1 MFRTLLIANRGE
13 IACRVIRTARRMGL
27 VTVATHS
34 DADADAPHVRQAHRA
49 VCIGAPPAT
58 ESYLNIEALLA
69 AAAKTDADAI
79 HPGYGFLSE
88 NADFAA
94 ACEDAGRIF
103 VGPSPEAIR
112 AMGSKIEAKNRV
124 AAAGTPVVPGYQG
137 ADQSPATLRAEA
149 ARIGF
154 PLLVKASAGGG
165 GKGMRLVEMEDE
177 LEAAVAA
184 AQREAASAFGD
195 DAVLLERYLT
205 APKHIEVQLLA
216 DRHGNTLH
224 LFERDCSVQRR
235 HQKVIEEAP
244 GPTVTDELRE
254 AMGDAAIRAA
264 RAIGYRGAGTVEFI
278 AEGDEFHFMEMNT
291 RLQVEHPVTE
301 MVVRVC
307 QDGSEAPLDLVEWQL
322 RIAAGEALPFAQEEL
337 AIRGHAVEARVYA
350 ENPKRRFL
358 PSSGRLA
365 RVAFAGG
372 DGVRVDAGVETGS
385 DVPVHYDPMLA
396 KVIAHGG
403 DRMQAIERL
412 GQALEGSELV
422 GVEHNIA
429 YLRRVLAH
437 SDFRGGDYTTRLAEV
452 HAAGLTPSP
461 SSFAPVIA
469 AIARLGGD
477 GDPSAP
483 DPWAVD
489 PWAAD
494 PWAAKDAFRL
504 NLPREQSFTVRQG
517 RDRVSVSLR
526 FAAVGALEATL
537 SPAKGDSQ
545 TWLLDAIRVAD
556 DTFEARVEH
565 EDGTTEGLAARLLRR
580 GEDIFVTQSGDT
592 ERIAFGS
599 SDPGAFGAVGNPA
612 GRIVAPMPGQIASVS
627 VRSGDRVKLDQPLLT
642 LEAMKMEHSIR
653 APAAGTVKE
662 VLCETGDRVDE
673 GAELIV
679 LDS

>member
-1 MFRTLLIANRGE
+1 MFRTLLVANRGE
-13 IACRVIRTARRMGL
+13 IACRVIRTARRMGV
-27 VTVATHS
+27 VTVAVHS
-34 DADADAPHVRQAHRA
+34 QADADAPHVQQAHRA
-49 VCIGAPPAT
+49 VCIGASPAT
-58 ESYLNIEALLA
+58 ESYLNIEALLMA
-69 AAAKTDADAI
+69 AARTDAEAI

-94 ACEDAGRIF
+94 ACEDAGRTF

-112 AMGSKIEAKNRV
+112 VMGSKIEAKNRV

-137 ADQSPATLRAEA
+137 EDTSLATLRAEA
-149 ARIGF
+149 ARVGF

-165 GKGMRLVEMEDE
+165 GKGMRLVANEGE
-177 LEAAVAA
+177 LEGAVAA
-184 AQREAASAFGD
+184 ARREAASAFGD

-216 DRHGNTLH
+216 DTHGNTLH

-264 RAIGYRGAGTVEFI
+264 KAIDYRGAGTVEFI
-278 AEGDEFHFMEMNT
+278 AEGGEFHFMEMNT

-307 QDGSEAPLDLVEWQL
+307 RDGSEAPLDLVEWQL
-322 RIAAGEALPFAQEEL
+322 RIADGEALPFAQEDI

-358 PSSGRLA
+358 PSSGQLA

-403 DRMQAIERL
+403 DRAQAVERL
-412 GQALEGSELV
+412 DRALADSELA
-422 GVEHNIA
+422 GVEHNVA

-437 SDFRGGDYTTRLAEV
+437 ADFRGGDYTTRLAEV
-452 HAAGLTPSP
+452 RAADLTPSASP
-461 SSFAPVIA
+461 LAPVIA
-469 AIARLGGD
+469 AIARLGVGD
-477 GDPSAP
+477 D
-483 DPWAVD
+483 D
-489 PWAAD
+489 PWAAR
-494 PWAAKDAFRL
+494 DAFRL
-504 NLPREQSFTVRQG
+504 NLPREQSFSVRQG
-517 RDRVSVSLR
+517 RDRLNVSVR
-526 FAAVGALEATL
+526 FAAAGTVEATRN
-537 SPAKGDSQ
+537 PAKGESETWRLDVIVVGDDS
-545 TWLLDAIRVAD
+545 
-556 DTFEARVEH
+556 FEARVQL
-565 EDGTTEGLAARLLRR
+565 EDGSTQALTARLLRR
-580 GEDIFVTQSGDT
+580 GDDIFVTQAGDT
-592 ERIAFGS
+592 ERITFAS
-599 SDPGAFGAVGNPA
+599 KDAGAFGTVGDPA
-612 GRIVAPMPGQIASVS
+612 GRILAPMPGQIAAVA
-627 VRSGDRVKLDQPLLT
+627 VKSGDRVQPDQPLLT

-662 VLCETGDRVDE
+662 VLCKPGDRVEE
-673 GAELIV
+673 GTELV
-679 LDS
+679 ALES

>member
-1 MFRTLLIANRGE
+1 MFRTLLVANRGE

-27 VTVATHS
+27 VTVAVHS
-34 DADADAPHVRQAHRA
+34 EADADAPHVRQAHRA
-49 VCIGAPPAT
+49 VCIGASPAT
-58 ESYLNIEALLA
+58 ESYLNIDALLA

-94 ACEDAGRIF
+94 ACEGAGRIF

-137 ADQSPATLRAEA
+137 EDTSPATLRAEA

-154 PLLVKASAGGG
+154 PVLVKASAGGG
-165 GKGMRLVEMEDE
+165 GKGMRLARNEGE
-177 LEAAVAA
+177 LEGAVAA
-184 AQREAASAFGD
+184 ARREAASAFGD

-216 DRHGNTLH
+216 DHHGNTLH

-244 GPTVTDELRE
+244 APTVTDELRQ
-254 AMGDAAIRAA
+254 AMGAAAIRAA
-264 RAIGYRGAGTVEFI
+264 KAIHYRSAGTVEFI
-278 AEGDEFHFMEMNT
+278 AEGGEFHFMEMNT

-307 QDGSEAPLDLVEWQL
+307 QDGSETPLDLVEWQL
-322 RIAAGEALPFAQEEL
+322 RVAAGEALPFAQEEL
-337 AIRGHAVEARVYA
+337 AMRGHAVEARVYA

-358 PSSGRLA
+358 PSSGQLA

-396 KVIAHGG
+396 KVIAHGM
-403 DRMQAIERL
+403 DRTQAIERL
-412 GQALEGSELV
+412 GQALADSELA

-437 SDFRGGDYTTRLAEV
+437 EDFRGGEYTTGLAEA
-452 HAAGLTPSP
+452 HAADLTPPASP
-461 SSFAPVIA
+461 FAPVIA
-469 AIARLGGD
+469 AIARLGVGD
-477 GDPSAP
+477 GS
-483 DPWAVD
+483 
-489 PWAAD
+489 PWAAT
-494 PWAAKDAFRL
+494 DAFRL
-504 NLPREQSFTVRQG
+504 NLPREVSFSVRQG
-517 RDRVSVSLR
+517 RDRVEVSLR
-526 FAAVGALEATL
+526 LAAAGSTEATL
-537 SPAKGDSQ
+537 SPAKGEPQ
-545 TWLLDAIRVAD
+545 TWLIDSIDVAGDA
-556 DTFEARVEH
+556 FEARVQY
-565 EDGTTEGLAARLLRR
+565 EDGTTQGLAARLLRR

-592 ERIAFGS
+592 ERIAFPSKDAGNFGTVG
-599 SDPGAFGAVGNPA
+599 DPG
-612 GRIVAPMPGQIASVS
+612 GRIVAPMPGQIATVS
-627 VRSGDRVKLDQPLLT
+627 VASGDRVKADQPLLT

-662 VLCETGDRVDE
+662 ILCKPGDRVED

>member
-1 MFRTLLIANRGE
+1 MFRTLLVANRGE

-27 VTVATHS
+27 VTVAVHS
-34 DADADAPHVRQAHRA
+34 EADADAPHVRQAHRA

-58 ESYLNIEALLA
+58 ESYLNIDALLA
-69 AAAKTDADAI
+69 AVRKTDADAI

-94 ACEDAGRIF
+94 ACEGGGRIF

-137 ADQSPATLRAEA
+137 EDTSPATLRAEA

-165 GKGMRLVEMEDE
+165 GKGMRLVENEGE
-177 LEAAVAA
+177 LEGAVAA
-184 AQREAASAFGD
+184 ARREAASAFGD

-216 DRHGNTLH
+216 DTHGNTLH

-244 GPTVTDELRE
+244 GPTVTGELRG

-264 RAIGYRGAGTVEFI
+264 RAIHYRGAGTVEFI
-278 AEGDEFHFMEMNT
+278 AEGGEFHFMEMNT

-307 QDGSEAPLDLVEWQL
+307 QDGREVPLDLVEWQL

-385 DVPVHYDPMLA
+385 AVPVHYDPMLA

-403 DRMQAIERL
+403 DRAQAIERL
-412 GQALEGSELV
+412 DRALADSELA
-422 GVEHNIA
+422 GVEHNVA

-437 SDFRGGDYTTRLAEV
+437 ADFRGGDYTTRLAEV
-452 HAAGLTPSP
+452 HAADLTPSP
-461 SSFAPVIA
+461 SRFAALIA
-469 AIARLGGD
+469 AIARLGGEG
-477 GDPSAP
+477 GDP
-483 DPWAVD
+483 W
-489 PWAAD
+489 
-494 PWAAKDAFRL
+494 AKDAFRL
-504 NLPREQSFTVRQG
+504 NLPREQSFAVRQG
-517 RDRVSVSLR
+517 RDRVEVSVR
-526 FAAVGALEATL
+526 FAAAGAIEATRN
-537 SPAKGDSQ
+537 PAKGESE
-545 TWLLDAIRVAD
+545 TWLLDAIVVGD
-556 DTFEARVEH
+556 DTFEARVQQE
-565 EDGTTEGLAARLLRR
+565 EGSTQALTARLLRR
-580 GEDIFVTQSGDT
+580 GDDIFVTQAGDT
-592 ERIAFGS
+592 ERITFAS
-599 SDPGAFGAVGNPA
+599 KDAGAFGTVGDPA
-612 GRIVAPMPGQIASVS
+612 GRILAPMPGQIAAVA
-627 VRSGDRVKLDQPLLT
+627 VKSGDRVQPDQPLLT

-662 VLCETGDRVDE
+662 VLCKAGDRVEE
-673 GAELIV
+673 GTELV
-679 LDS
+679 ALES

>member
-1 MFRTLLIANRGE
+1 MFRTLLVANRGE
-13 IACRVIRTARRMGL
+13 IACRVMRTARRMGL
-27 VTVATHS
+27 VTVAVHS
-34 DADADAPHVRQAHRA
+34 EADADAPHVRQAHRA

-58 ESYLNIEALLA
+58 ESYLNIDALLA

-94 ACEDAGRIF
+94 ACEGAGRVF

-137 ADQSPATLRAEA
+137 EDQSLPTLRAEA
-149 ARIGF
+149 VRVGF

-165 GKGMRLVEMEDE
+165 GKGMRLARNEGE
-177 LEAAVAA
+177 LEGAVAA
-184 AQREAASAFGD
+184 ARREAASAFGD
-195 DAVLLERYLT
+195 DTVLLERYLT

-216 DRHGNTLH
+216 DGHGNTLH

-244 GPTVTDELRE
+244 APTVTDALRQT
-254 AMGDAAIRAA
+254 MGVAAIRAA
-264 RAIGYRGAGTVEFI
+264 TAIHYRGAGTVEFI
-278 AEGDEFHFMEMNT
+278 AEGGEFHFMEMNT

-307 QDGSEAPLDLVEWQL
+307 QDGSETPIDLVEWQL

-358 PSSGRLA
+358 PSSGQLA

-396 KVIAHGG
+396 KVIAHGD
-403 DRMQAIERL
+403 DRAQAIERL
-412 GQALEGSELV
+412 GQALADSELV

-437 SDFRGGDYTTRLAEV
+437 AGFRGGDYTTQLAE
-452 HAAGLTPSP
+452 ADAGDLVPSP
-461 SSFAPVIA
+461 SPLAPVIA
-469 AIARLGGD
+469 AIVRLGAGD
-477 GDPSAP
+477 GE
-483 DPWAVD
+483 
-489 PWAAD
+489 PWAAT
-494 PWAAKDAFRL
+494 DAFRL
-504 NLPREQSFTVRQG
+504 NLPREQSFFVRQG
-517 RDRVSVSLR
+517 RERLKVSLR
-526 FAAVGALEATL
+526 FAASSIEATL
-537 SPAKGDSQ
+537 CPAKGEPQ
-545 TWLLDAIRVAD
+545 TWRLDAICVAENA
-556 DTFEARVEH
+556 FEARVQH
-565 EDGTTEGLAARLLRR
+565 EDGTTGRLAAGLLRR
-580 GEDIFVTQSGDT
+580 GEDTFVTQSGDT
-592 ERIAFGS
+592 ERIAFAS
-599 SDPGAFGAVGNPA
+599 MDPGTFGTVGDPG
-612 GRIVAPMPGQIASVS
+612 GRIVAPMPGQIATVS
-627 VRSGDRVKLDQPLLT
+627 VASGDRVQADQPLLT

-662 VLCETGDRVDE
+662 VLCKPGDRVED

>member
-1 MFRTLLIANRGE
+1 MFRTLLVANRGE

-27 VTVATHS
+27 VTVAVHS
-34 DADADAPHVRQAHRA
+34 EADADAPHVKQAHRA
-49 VCIGAPPAT
+49 VCIGPSPAN
-58 ESYLNIEALLA
+58 ESYLKIEALLA
-69 AAAKTDADAI
+69 AAEKTDADAI

-137 ADQSPATLRAEA
+137 EDTSPDTLRAEA
-149 ARIGF
+149 VRIGF

-165 GKGMRLVEMEDE
+165 GKGMRLVESEGE

-184 AQREAASAFGD
+184 ARREAASAFGD

-216 DRHGNTLH
+216 DTHGNTLH

-244 GPTVTDELRE
+244 APTVTDELRE
-254 AMGDAAIRAA
+254 AMGAAAIRAA
-264 RAIGYRGAGTVEFI
+264 QAIHYRGAGTVEFI
-278 AEGDEFHFMEMNT
+278 AEGGEFHFMEMNT

-307 QDGSEAPLDLVEWQL
+307 RDGRELPLDLVEWQL

-403 DRMQAIERL
+403 DRAQAIERL
-412 GQALEGSELV
+412 DRALAGSELA

-437 SDFRGGDYTTRLAEV
+437 ADFRGGDYTTRLAEV
-452 HAAGLTPSP
+452 HAADLTPSP
-461 SSFAPVIA
+461 SPFAPVIA
-469 AIARLGGD
+469 TIARLGVGD
-477 GDPSAP
+477 G
-483 DPWAVD
+483 
-489 PWAAD
+489 D

-504 NLPREQSFTVRQG
+504 NLPREQSFAVRQG
-517 RDRVSVSLR
+517 RDRLEVSVR
-526 FAAVGALEATL
+526 FADGVIEATRN
-537 SPAKGDSQ
+537 PAKGESE
-545 TWLLDAIRVAD
+545 TWRLDGVVVAD
-556 DTFEARVEH
+556 DTFEARLQQ
-565 EDGTTEGLAARLLRR
+565 EDGSTQALTARLLRR
-580 GEDIFVTQSGDT
+580 GDDIFVTQAGDT
-592 ERIAFGS
+592 ERITFAS
-599 SDPGAFGAVGNPA
+599 KDAGAFGTVGDPA
-612 GRIVAPMPGQIASVS
+612 GRILAPMPGQIASVA
-627 VRSGDRVKLDQPLLT
+627 VKSGDRVQPDRPLLT

-662 VLCETGDRVDE
+662 VLCKAGDRVEE
-673 GAELIV
+673 GTELV
-679 LDS
+679 ALES

>member
-1 MFRTLLIANRGE
+1 MFKTLLVANRGE

-27 VTVATHS
+27 ATVAVHS
-34 DADADAPHVRQAHRA
+34 QADADAPHVRQAHRA
-49 VCIGAPPAT
+49 VSIGAPPASA
-58 ESYLNIEALLA
+58 SYLNIDALLA
-69 AAAKTDADAI
+69 AAAQTDADAI

-137 ADQSPATLRAEA
+137 EDQSFATLRAEA

-165 GKGMRLVEMEDE
+165 GKGMRLVRNEGE

-216 DRHGNTLH
+216 DCHGTTLH

-244 GPTVTDELRE
+244 APTVTEALRVT
-254 AMGDAAIRAA
+254 MGAAAVRAA
-264 RAIGYRGAGTVEFI
+264 KAISYRGAGTVEFI
-278 AEGDEFHFMEMNT
+278 AEGGEFHFMEMNT

-307 QDGSEAPLDLVEWQL
+307 RDGGEVPLDLVEWQL
-322 RIAAGEALPFAQEEL
+322 RIAAGEALPFSQDEL

-358 PSSGRLA
+358 PSSGQLA
-365 RVAFAGG
+365 RVALAGG

-396 KVIAHGG
+396 KVIAHGSN
-403 DRMQAIERL
+403 RAQAIERL
-412 GQALEGSELV
+412 DQALADSELA

-429 YLRRVLAH
+429 YLRGVLAH
-437 SDFRGGDYTTRLAEV
+437 ADFRGGDYTTRLAEV
-452 HAAGLTPSP
+452 HAARLTPSP
-461 SSFAPVIA
+461 DPLAPVIA
-469 AIARLGGD
+469 AIARLGVEG
-477 GDPSAP
+477 G
-483 DPWAVD
+483 DPWATR
-489 PWAAD
+489 
-494 PWAAKDAFRL
+494 DAFRL
-504 NLPREQSFTVRQG
+504 NLPREQSFALRRG
-517 RDRVSVSLR
+517 RDRVNVALR
-526 FAAVGALEATL
+526 FAAAGAVEATL
-537 SPAKGDSQ
+537 SPAKGAPQ
-545 TWLLDAIRVAD
+545 TWLLDSIVVAD
-556 DTFEARVEH
+556 ATFAARVR
-565 EDGTTEGLAARLLRR
+565 EDATTEQLAARLLRR
-580 GEDIFVTQSGDT
+580 GDDIFVTQSGDT
-592 ERIAFGS
+592 ERITFAS
-599 SDPGAFGAVGNPA
+599 MDPGTFGTVGDAA
-612 GRIVAPMPGQIASVS
+612 GRIVAPMPGQVATVL
-627 VRSGDRVKLDQPLLT
+627 VASGDSVKADQPLLT

-653 APAAGTVKE
+653 APVAGTVKE
-662 VLCETGDRVDE
+662 VRCKPGERVED

-679 LDS
+679 LES